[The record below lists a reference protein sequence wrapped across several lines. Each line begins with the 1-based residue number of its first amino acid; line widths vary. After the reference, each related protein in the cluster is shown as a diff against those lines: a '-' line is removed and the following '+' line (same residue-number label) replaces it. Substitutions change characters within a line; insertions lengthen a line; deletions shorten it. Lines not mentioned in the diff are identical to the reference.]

1 MSVNKPIKIIQLFA
15 EYPVFYQPYIPPV
28 IEALSNTQ
36 DMDIQIMA
44 FNGQQSKAVKIIP
57 SYYKR
62 KFQEKV
68 YQLLHRSNPR
78 LNLAEIRF
86 LRSNIDIVHL
96 QHSFLFPKIIG
107 LLNLPANARPRIVIT
122 LRGGDTYVKPWVYR
136 KWSLFYKDY
145 GNKVD
150 AFITMSAHQKTYL
163 HNKWGIDKERIH
175 VVPIS
180 FGDSAEILPKHPNQ
194 NVLKIISAFRM
205 CWEKNIDANLR
216 VVKILKEKGIPVKYD
231 MYGDGAD
238 VGQVYYLIDKYNLSD
253 CVSYCGKVDN
263 KTLKSLI
270 PKFDF
275 YLQLSHSE
283 SLGITVVEAQSA
295 GTPSIVSNT
304 DGLPES
310 IINGRTGFC
319 VDSYDVEKAAA
330 HMLHIWKHPEE
341 YYLFSK
347 EAIMFVKSKF
357 TISNEVNKLTKLYLD
372 LSK

>member
-1 MSVNKPIKIIQLFA
+1 MSLKKPVKVIQLFDH
-15 EYPVFYQPYIPPV
+15 YPVFYQPYIPPV

-36 DMDIQIMA
+36 DLDLKIMA
-44 FNGQQSKAVKIIP
+44 FNGQQSKVVEIIP

-62 KFQEKV
+62 KFEEKI
-68 YQLLHRSNPR
+68 YQLLHRSNPK
-78 LNLAEIRF
+78 LNLAEIRI

-96 QHSFLFPKIIG
+96 QHSYLFPKIIG
-107 LLNLPANARPRIVIT
+107 LLNLPENPRPKIVIT
-122 LRGGDTYVKPWVYR
+122 LRGGDTYVKPWLDK
-136 KWSLFYKDY
+136 KWIDFYKTY
-145 GNKVD
+145 GNKID
-150 AFITMSAHQKTYL
+150 AFITMSKHQKDYL
-163 HNKWGIDKERIH
+163 HTKWDIEKERIH

-180 FGDSAEILPKHPNQ
+180 FGDTEEVLPKHPNE
-194 NVLKIISAFRM
+194 NVLNIISAFRM
-205 CWEKNIDANLR
+205 CWEKNIDGNLR

-231 MYGDGAD
+231 IYGDGAD

-253 CVSYCGKVDN
+253 CVSYYGKIDN
-263 KTLKSLI
+263 KTLKSLL
-270 PKFDF
+270 PNFDF

-330 HMLHIWKHPEE
+330 HMLHLWKHPEE

-357 TISNEVNKLTKLYLD
+357 TISNEVNKLTKLYLN